1 MALFIATGAG
11 PVENAASGALS
22 AAAFI
27 IIKDLLIQQLP
38 NAPRRY
44 VLCPVV
50 DLCNHAS
57 GAISDLEYGY
67 FQDRHDA

>member
-1 MALFIATGAG
+1 VFLATGAG
-11 PVENAASGALS
+11 PIENALSGAFS

-44 VLCPVV
+44 VLCPLI
-50 DLCNHAS
+50 DLCNHS
-57 GAISDLEYGY
+57 GNAVSDLAYEY
-67 FQDRHDA
+67 FQNRQDP